1 MNVSQ
6 ILAAVI
12 ALPAADRAAIA
23 RALRADSAGLHLVP
37 SSVAA
42 TSEAEV
48 RAMCGRTVPAE
59 TEADPLAF
67 TVTARHVQILQE
79 AAARV
84 AAMVGTRSSTVQL
97 SGS

>member
-12 ALPAADRAAIA
+12 ALPASDRAAIA

-42 TSEAEV
+42 TPEADV
-48 RAMCGRTVPAE
+48 RAMCGRAAHAE
-59 TEADPLAF
+59 SESDPLAF
-67 TVTARHVQILQE
+67 VVTARHVQILQE
-79 AAARV
+79 ATARV
-84 AAMVGTRSSTVQL
+84 AALAAR
-97 SGS
+97 